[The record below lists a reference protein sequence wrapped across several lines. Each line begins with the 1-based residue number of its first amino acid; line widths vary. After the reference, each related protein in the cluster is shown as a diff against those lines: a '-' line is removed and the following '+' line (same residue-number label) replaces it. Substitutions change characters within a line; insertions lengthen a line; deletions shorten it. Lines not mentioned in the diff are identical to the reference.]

1 MKYSNVLF
9 SEIFQEFSKCRARDK
24 RVEVLRKY
32 GDNRWFL
39 EFLNY
44 AFNPRIQFDIDNI
57 PNYKPAVEPAG
68 LNYASLT
75 NEIRRL
81 YIFIIGHPKRTGKL
95 DAKRE
100 ARILHTL
107 LSSLHRDEAE
117 LLVKL
122 FAKKLEVPYLSARLV
137 KEAFPQLPFEV
148 NDPIVEPLIEQG
160 EPTVETPVVLTGP
173 KRTIRTKRVGV

>member
-9 SEIFQEFSKCRARDK
+9 SEIVTEFTKCRARDK
-24 RVEVLRKY
+24 RIEVLRKY

-44 AFNPRIQFDIDNI
+44 AFNPRIQFDIDTI
-57 PNYKPAVEPAG
+57 PSYKPAVEPAG

-81 YIFIIGHPKRTGKL
+81 YIFIIGHPKRTGKPR
-95 DAKRE
+95 KE
-100 ARILHTL
+100 AQLLYTL
-107 LSSLHRDEAE
+107 FSSLHRDEAA

-122 FAKKLEVPYLSARLV
+122 FAKDLEVPYLSAKLV

-148 NDPIVEPLIEQG
+148 NDPIVEPPVEKN
-160 EPTVETPVVLTGP
+160 EPTVETTVVVTGP
-173 KRTIRTKRVGV
+173 KKTIKTKRVAA